1 MLIYA
6 LILFAVSA
14 LFTGIGIALFRG
26 KTDLI
31 MEHHQTRVTDKTAY
45 ARAFSVPMFIIAGS
59 MALAGILALPD
70 MAWISVGVLLSGLTV
85 SIVWIIGI
93 QMKHDKSIF

>member
-6 LILFAVSA
+6 LILFAVSI
-14 LFTGIGIALFRG
+14 LFVGIGIALFRG

-45 ARAFSVPMFIIAGS
+45 ARAFSVPMFIIADS